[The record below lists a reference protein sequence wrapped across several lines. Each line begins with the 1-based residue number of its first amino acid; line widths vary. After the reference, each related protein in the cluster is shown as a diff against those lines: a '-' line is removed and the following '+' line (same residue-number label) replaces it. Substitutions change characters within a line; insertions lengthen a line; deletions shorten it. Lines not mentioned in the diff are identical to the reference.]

1 MSALVDILMATYNG
15 ERFVADQLLSL
26 LQQEYPHIHIYIRDD
41 GSTDQTVNIIEDFC
55 SKYPQNITFIQD
67 GKKNLGATQNFAA
80 LMEYSTASYIC
91 FSDQDDI
98 WMKDK
103 VQWMM
108 GIMEK
113 TEKQHPGV
121 PVYVFSDLTVADT
134 NMNITH
140 RSLNQR
146 DGLSPRKTAT
156 NQLLMQNVPYGCATM
171 INRELLLKSLP
182 IPKDALLHDHWMALV
197 ASLFGKITYLDEPL
211 VLHRIHDNNASRAG
225 SVHRKEID
233 QQLASKINNKNFH
246 NYLFKQVA
254 QAEALLKKFEP
265 ELSEKQVNTLQQFIA
280 LKTTKGIE
288 RKKLIIKNRFFK
300 NAWLNTIKLIV
311 RA

>member
-15 ERFVADQLLSL
+15 ERFVADQIRSL
-26 LQQEYPHIHIYIRDD
+26 LEQEYPHIHIFIRDD
-41 GSTDQTVNIIEDFC
+41 GSTDGTLSILEEFAGR
-55 SKYPQNITFIQD
+55 YPEKITLIQD
-67 GKKNLGATQNFAA
+67 GRKNLGATQNFAA
-80 LMEYSTASYIC
+80 LMEHSTASYIC

-113 TEKQHPGV
+113 TEKKHPGV
-121 PVYVFSDLTVADT
+121 PVYVFSDLSVADAE
-134 NMNITH
+134 MNITH
-140 RSLNQR
+140 RSLNQK
-146 DGLSPRKTAT
+146 DGLSPRRIAT
-156 NQLLMQNVPYGCATM
+156 HQLLMQNVPYGCATM

-182 IPKDALLHDHWMALV
+182 IPQEALLHDHWMALV
-197 ASLFGKITYLDEPL
+197 ASLFGKIAYIDEPL

-233 QQLASKINNKNFH
+233 QKLASKINNKNFH

-254 QAEALLKKFEP
+254 QAEALLKRYEP
-265 ELSEKQVNTLQQFIA
+265 ELSLKQVETLQSFMA

-300 NAWLNTIKLIV
+300 NSWTNTLKLIL

>member
-1 MSALVDILMATYNG
+1 MSASVDILMATYNG

-26 LQQEYPHIHIYIRDD
+26 LQQEYPHIHIYLRDD
-41 GSTDQTVNIIEDFC
+41 GSTDNTLSILEDFVA
-55 SKYPQNITFIQD
+55 KHPENITLIQD
-67 GKKNLGATQNFAA
+67 GRKNLGATQNFAA
-80 LMEYSTASYIC
+80 LMEHSTASYIC

-113 TEKQHPGV
+113 TEKKHPGV
-121 PVYVFSDLTVADT
+121 PVYVFSDLTVADAD
-134 NMNITH
+134 MNITH
-140 RSLNQR
+140 RSLNQK
-146 DGLSPRKTAT
+146 DGLSPRRTAT
-156 NQLLMQNVPYGCATM
+156 HQLLMQNVPYGCATM

-182 IPKDALLHDHWMALV
+182 VPSEALLHDHWIALV
-197 ASLFGKITYLDEPL
+197 ASLFGKIAYLDEPL

-254 QAEALLKKFEP
+254 QAEALLKRFEP
-265 ELSEKQVNTLQQFIA
+265 ELSLKQVETLRSFMA

-288 RKKLIIKNRFFK
+288 RKKLILKNRFFK
-300 NAWLNTIKLIV
+300 NSWTNTLKLIL